1 MPLQDQHLHSCYS
14 FDSKTDPRANV
25 LSAIDRGLAGLIF
38 TEHFD
43 THPDDREG
51 CIYDDETYSA
61 AIASLRDEFDA
72 SLFIGK
78 GIEVCFQPEQEDFIV
93 DFLSRHRF
101 DQVILSVH
109 YFPQGPVHVR
119 DCWSGLDPREGTRA
133 YFDNVLAGVRWAEKL
148 NRRRGRTFDVLGHLD
163 FVKRYTNRF
172 FGVVHVEECAEQ
184 IDRILEACLQADLI
198 PEINTSTLR
207 QGLGEPMPG
216 PRFVRRYAELGGRM
230 MSVGSDAHRAED
242 IGSSFDVAAAM
253 LRDAQLSAALFR
265 QRQPTAACVD

>member
-1 MPLQDQHLHSCYS
+1 MTLQDQHLHSRYS

-25 LSAIDRGLAGLIF
+25 LAALERGLAGLIF

-51 CIYDDETYSA
+51 CIYDDEAYSA
-61 AIASLRDEFDA
+61 AIADLRREFG
-72 SLFIGK
+72 SKIFIGK
-78 GIEVCFQPEQEDFIV
+78 GIEVCFQPDQEDFIL
-93 DFLSRHRF
+93 DFLSRRRF
-101 DQVILSVH
+101 DQIILSIH
-109 YFPQGPVHVR
+109 YFHQGPVHVR

-148 NRRRGRTFDVLGHLD
+148 NRGRGRTFDVLGHLD

-172 FGVVHVEECAEQ
+172 FGAVHVDEFAEQ
-184 IDRILEACLQADLI
+184 IDRILEACLHAELI

-207 QGLGEPMPG
+207 QGLGESMPG
-216 PRFVRRYAELGGRM
+216 PRYVRRFAQLGGRM

-242 IGSSFDVAAAM
+242 IGSSFDVAATM
-253 LRDAQLSAALFR
+253 LRDAGLSAALFR
-265 QRQPTAACVD
+265 ERQPSAVHVD